1 MDYIP
6 LKRISI
12 QVSLSG
18 YSFKL
23 SDSGKISSES
33 GWKSLDEASSD
44 VLSAEDAAGAEL
56 SFMTPK
62 VSLVPS
68 AFFDAAEAKSILSR
82 TVALGDGDE
91 VRHVSLP
98 EYSAELLY
106 SLSGGEAALASVMD
120 GMRLPAGC
128 AALPEMYFILKAIRE
143 VGEYNRIV
151 ASYAD
156 GYLYLAI
163 SQGGNLLLSN
173 VFEAADFTTAEYF
186 IFLAVKKLQLNPEVS
201 TICFRTPLSDAEEMS
216 LYRYFKGVERL

>member
-18 YSFKL
+18 YSFKFHEIGKV
-23 SDSGKISSES
+23 SSGT
-33 GWKSLDEASSD
+33 GWKSLEEASSD
-44 VLSAEDAAGAEL
+44 AMSAEDAAGAEV

-68 AFFDAAEAKSILSR
+68 AFFDAAEAKPILSR
-82 TVALGDGDE
+82 TVALGKDDD
-91 VRHVSLP
+91 VRHVPLP

-106 SLSGGEAALASVMD
+106 SLSGGETAIASVRD
-120 GMRLPAGC
+120 GLKLPADIDV
-128 AALPEMYFILKAIRE
+128 LPEMFFILKAVKE

-156 GYLYLAI
+156 GHLHLAI
-163 SQGGNLLLSN
+163 AQGGNLLLSN
-173 VFEAADFTTAEYF
+173 VFDAADFTTAEYF

-201 TICFRTPLSDAEEMS
+201 TIYFRTPLSDAEEMS
-216 LYRYFKGVERL
+216 LYRYFKGVERI

>member
-6 LKRISI
+6 LKRMSI

-18 YSFKL
+18 YSF
-23 SDSGKISSES
+23 SSGT
-33 GWKSLDEASSD
+33 GWKSLEEISSE
-44 VLSAEDAAGAEL
+44 VVSAEDAAGAEV
-56 SFMTPK
+56 SFMAPK

-68 AFFDAAEAKSILSR
+68 AFFDAAEAKSILAR
-82 TVALGDGDE
+82 TVALGADDE
-91 VRHVSLP
+91 VRHVTLP

-106 SLSGGEAALASVMD
+106 SFSGGESALAAVRE
-120 GMRLPAGC
+120 GLHLPSDC
-128 AALPEMYFILKAIRE
+128 VALPEMYFILKAIKE

-156 GYLYLAI
+156 GHLYLAI

-201 TICFRTPLSDAEEMS
+201 TIYFRTPLSDAEEMS